1 MKPVVVLL
9 TSLLLWVPF
18 SYSQKKQ
25 SQPALPPRY
34 EKVINSNWTFNYFP
48 DEKADKGYESP
59 GFDDSRWPAVSIPHT
74 WNTYETTGEF
84 HPLMRSNDG
93 TDNTYWTN
101 GWGWYRKH
109 FIVNTIASGK
119 KVFVEFTGVQKYCRV
134 WINGNYLGEHAGGY
148 DAFEF
153 NLTDFIIPGNDNL
166 LAVAVRNVR
175 ENDSG
180 KDPSDKGD
188 PNIYGGIHNNVNLLL
203 KNSLYIQKK
212 GSSLQEGGVL
222 ITTPSVSEKEGVV
235 RVITLVQNDYSE
247 PKECI
252 LNTYITDASDRNVQ
266 VIKSKAKINPKQ
278 VYKFDQILKPVAK
291 PHLWSPDDPYL
302 YQVRSE
308 VLTDNKIAD
317 IFSSPLAFRRDF
329 TDNSNNV
336 SSERVQIGGKNRY
349 REYPWLG
356 IAVPEPITEIDLWDA
371 AENLII
377 NTADSTS
384 AGRLIPGKVRSGE
397 PAKIVLKSSHNKI
410 NADRGSVAIITADI
424 VDSEGTHVSGAT
436 NTIKWSVTGPAILS
450 GPSVYEPE
458 VSRQNRTKGVWYR
471 DMPVPNVIRSNGSA
485 GRITVMVSTP
495 GLASGSIAIEAVEVK
510 ADNSVISEPL
520 LNDEGRR
527 RVFRPEMS
535 VKSLDEPDGELKRT
549 SGEINLGPGSEDD
562 YKAEISGLIV
572 KSNPAVDITT
582 TEYKA
587 LVSLLAAHLLK
598 NGGRMMADDYNFNI
612 GHYNNCRIITGFIN
626 PLKLP
631 PLFKDCLKKY
641 YADEIIV
648 KGNEKNS
655 GDEMNWLNWI
665 PSGGTVVVSQAGKVP
680 LWPKGTIV
688 TEKSNLEDLIAA
700 VHPVFVKYN
709 PEAKERAL
717 EFIGKMN
724 PYVHVSQTIEV
735 KDGKKITILKYTAE
749 RSKPILIPLIKF
761 ISD

>member
-1 MKPVVVLL
+1 MKTVIVLL
-9 TSLLLWVPF
+9 TSLYMCMQF
-18 SYSQKKQ
+18 SHAQRKQ
-25 SQPALPPRY
+25 AQSDLPARY
-34 EKVINSNWTFNYFP
+34 QKVINSNWTFNYFP

-74 WNTYETTGEF
+74 WNTFETTGEF
-84 HPLMRSNDG
+84 HPLMVSGDG
-93 TDNTYWTN
+93 TDKTYWTN

-109 FIVNTIASGK
+109 FIVNANASGK
-119 KVFVEFTGVQKYCRV
+119 KIFVEFTGVQKYCKV
-134 WINGNYLGEHAGGY
+134 WINGKYLGEHSGGH
-148 DAFEF
+148 DTFEF
-153 NLTDFIIPGNDNL
+153 NLTDFIIPGNDNV

-175 ENDSG
+175 ESDSG
-180 KDPSDKGD
+180 KSPSGKGD
-188 PNIYGGIHNNVNLLL
+188 LSIYGGINNNVLLLL
-203 KNSLYIQKK
+203 KNSLYIPKQ
-212 GSSLQEGGVL
+212 GSALQEQGVL
-222 ITTPSVSEKEGVV
+222 VTTPAVSEKEGVV
-235 RVITLVQNDYSE
+235 RIGTMVQNDYAE

-252 LNTYITDASDRNVQ
+252 LNTYIKDASGRNVQ

-278 VYKFDQILKPVAK
+278 VYKFDQTSKPVAK
-291 PHLWSPDDPYL
+291 PHFWSPDDPYL
-302 YQVRSE
+302 YEVRSE
-308 VLTDNKIAD
+308 VLTDNIIAD

-329 TDNSNNV
+329 TENINNV
-336 SSERVQIGGKNRY
+336 SSERVQISGKNRY

-356 IAVPEPITEIDLWDA
+356 IAIPEQETEIDLPEA

-384 AGRLIPGKVRSGE
+384 AGRLITGKAGSGE
-397 PAKIVLKSSHNKI
+397 PAKIVLKSSPIRI
-410 NADRGSVAIITADI
+410 NADRGSVAIITADM
-424 VDSEGTHVSGAT
+424 VDSEGNHVSGAT
-436 NTIKWSVTGPAILS
+436 NTLKWSVTGPAILS

-471 DMPVPNVIRSNGSA
+471 DMPVPNVIRSNGVA

-495 GLASGSIAIEAVEVK
+495 GLASGSLAIEAVEVK
-510 ADNSVISEPL
+510 ADNSVISEPV

-527 RVFRPEMS
+527 SVFRPEMS

-572 KSNPAVDITT
+572 KSNTAVDTTT

-598 NGGRMMADDYNFNI
+598 NGGRLMADDYNFNI
-612 GHYNNCRIITGFIN
+612 GNYNNCRIITGFIN

-641 YADEIIV
+641 YADEIIM

-665 PSGGTVVVSQAGKVP
+665 PSGGTVVVSLAGKVP

-700 VHPVFVKYN
+700 VHPVFAKYN

-761 ISD
+761 ISE